1 MFVKPAW
8 VEFIPI
14 AAEGKRMNF
23 FVDINIK

>member
-14 AAEGKRMNF
+14 AAEGKRMNL
-23 FVDINIK
+23 FVDTNIK